1 MSSPATGIVLV
12 HQSPDN
18 ALVLPQLLQVKFALQ
33 RAEKWPLLSAMQ
45 VGANQVFIPPAFET
59 LSDSAAVA
67 RKRMVD
73 RFESV
78 EGKQL
83 CFPYLD
89 IWPVYATYSTSDRG
103 SDNRSNTGSQGHC
116 QSTPKSHSSRGS

>member
-1 MSSPATGIVLV
+1 VAAIIEGEIC
-12 HQSPDN
+12 
-18 ALVLPQLLQVKFALQ
+18 FAASRKMARSLGHA
-33 RAEKWPLLSAMQ
+33 RG
-45 VGANQVFIPPAFET
+45 VNQVFIPPAFET

-73 RFESV
+73 SFESV

-83 CFPYLD
+83 WFPYLD